1 MEEVNDVIQLG
12 KILRE
17 KILARTL
24 ESDMH
29 WKSFQGSMDEYI
41 STLQKEEIYNMGT
54 TLFHEIDEDKSV
66 TLTREELKS
75 FLVDIGISFS
85 RRKWRKIFRE
95 LDRNCD
101 DQISVEEM
109 VNFLFPKERQENV
122 IEISYTCCRY

>member
-17 KILARTL
+17 KILVRTL

-41 STLQKEEIYNMGT
+41 STLQKEEIYNMVT
-54 TLFHEIDEDKSV
+54 TLFHEIDTDKSV

-85 RRKWRKIFRE
+85 LRKWRKIFRE

-109 VNFLFPKERQENV
+109 VNFLFPKEKQEHV
-122 IEISYTCCRY
+122 TDRLCFFRY